1 MLVLSLRPCQAIN
14 ISNDIEVRVF
24 RVRNGDVRFG
34 LTAPRDVLILRSE
47 LLDDPR
53 QAEIPCRAKR
63 GKNVAHRARPRP
75 VER

>member
-1 MLVLSLRPCQAIN
+1 MLIFSRRPCEAIK
-14 ISNDIEVRVF
+14 IGEDIEVRVF

-34 LTAPRDVLILRSE
+34 ITAPRDVLILRSE
-47 LLDDPR
+47 LLDNPR
-53 QAEIPCRAKR
+53 QAETPCRAKR